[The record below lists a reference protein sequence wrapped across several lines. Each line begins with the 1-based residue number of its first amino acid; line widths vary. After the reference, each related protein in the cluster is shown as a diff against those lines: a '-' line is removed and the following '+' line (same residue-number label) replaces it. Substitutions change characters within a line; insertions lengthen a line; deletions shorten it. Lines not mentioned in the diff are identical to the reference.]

1 MAASLIS
8 VSGDEKARGVPPL
21 QVNRMGRGMAAGTWG
36 WGGTRKRAEVAL
48 TGVSMVLMVPAAAQS
63 RNVAVMQ
70 PAPDRE
76 PSIIAI
82 ASEAAMPRDA
92 DPVSLTIP
100 EGPLEAALVA
110 FTEQARVKLVYAT
123 ELTERLTTK
132 GVEGAFQPLDALSR
146 ILEGTG
152 LTYRAVGPSTIT
164 LVNPRYVQ
172 LGGEPAHVVN
182 LDELSVEGRGT
193 GRGAVAGLPPSS
205 GTVGLPPV
213 PYAGGQVA
221 TGTRNGF
228 LGNRSVLRTPFNVT
242 GYTEKLISDQQ
253 ARSLS
258 DVVLNNPS
266 VRNDAPPYSE
276 RDSYFIRGYSVTN
289 LDTAFD
295 GLFYLA
301 NPRRTFTE
309 GLERVEILL
318 GPTALLSGGTGR
330 VGGTINLIPKR
341 AFDEPLTRLT
351 TTYVSDAQIWT
362 HADIGRR
369 FGTFNEWG
377 VRFNGAYRNGA
388 TPLDKNE
395 IEVGVAALGLDYRG
409 DRFRASVDLNHST
422 QNVTA
427 PTSLFNAVAP
437 NIPVPRAPNNR
448 RNTSNPFEYNDS
460 RYNMAAGR
468 VEYDV
473 LPETTVYAAGGLSR
487 YNEDFLTSN
496 YRVTSLS
503 GQATNSLA
511 IQPLELEGFSG
522 EVGLRSRFQTG
533 FVGHQ
538 LNVAAAE
545 AVNKNHS
552 RGFVPFALP
561 SYTTNIYNPVDLP
574 FGSVATINFPRSNQQ
589 PLFTELYARSVAVA
603 DTLSLG
609 DDRFL
614 FTFGGRFQEIDLRS
628 YATRPGPTQGTLASS
643 YRESRFSPAYTLVF
657 RPTENLAFYG
667 NYIESL
673 DAGPTP
679 PPTVVN
685 ANEVFAP
692 VVSRQKEIGAKYD
705 FGTVALTAS
714 LFEIEQP
721 NAFTDT
727 ATNRFTLSGLQ
738 RNRGL
743 ELNVFGEPV
752 PGLRLLGGVTF
763 IDARLV
769 STANG
774 QFDGNIAPGVPDTAI
789 NLYGEYDLPPWLVPG
804 LTLTGRAIY
813 TSRMFYNQANTQSV
827 PDWTRF
833 DAGLRYTF
841 EGANGKPVVL
851 RATVQNLLDDS
862 YWASAARG
870 YLAVG
875 APRTFILSA
884 QIDF

>member
-1 MAASLIS
+1 MAI
-8 VSGDEKARGVPPL
+8 
-21 QVNRMGRGMAAGTWG
+21 AGLSIL
-36 WGGTRKRAEVAL
+36 AV
-48 TGVSMVLMVPAAAQS
+48 VPAEAEERTRAKPKAKGTTILAITS
-63 RNVAVMQ
+63 D
-70 PAPDRE
+70 PAPQE
-76 PSIIAI
+76 PGQVRLSI
-82 ASEAAMPRDA
+82 P
-92 DPVSLTIP
+92 PGSLEP
-100 EGPLEAALVA
+100 ALVA
-110 FTEQARVKLVYAT
+110 FTGQAGIRLVYAS
-123 ELTERLTTK
+123 EMTERLTTK
-132 GVEGAFQPLDALSR
+132 GIEGAFRPLDALGL

-172 LGGEPAHVVN
+172 LGGDTPHAVT
-182 LDELSVEGRGT
+182 LDELSVEGQGP
-193 GRGAVAGLPPSS
+193 GRGVVAGLPPAS

-213 PYAGGQVA
+213 PYAGGQVG
-221 TGTRNGF
+221 TGTRIGF

-242 GYTEKLISDQQ
+242 GYTEKLIEDQQ

-266 VRNDAPPYSE
+266 VRNDAPPFSE
-276 RDSYFIRGYSVTN
+276 RDSYFIRGFSVTN

-318 GPTALLSGGTGR
+318 GPSALLSGGTGR

-341 AFDEPLTRLT
+341 AFDQPLTRIT
-351 TTYVSDAQIWT
+351 TTYISDAQIWT

-369 FGTFNEWG
+369 FGDFKEWG

-388 TPLDKNE
+388 TPLDKNA

-409 DRFRASVDLNHST
+409 DRFRASFDFNHST

-448 RNTSNPFEYNDS
+448 LNTSNPFEYNDS
-460 RYNMAAGR
+460 TYNMAAGR
-468 VEYDV
+468 IEYDL
-473 LPETTVYAAGGLSR
+473 LPETTLYAAGGLSR
-487 YNEDFLTSN
+487 YNEDFLTSS
-496 YRVTSLS
+496 YRVTNPN
-503 GQATNSLA
+503 GRATNTLA

-533 FVGHQ
+533 FIGHQ
-538 LNVAAAE
+538 LSVAVAE
-545 AVNKNHS
+545 AVNKNFS
-552 RGFVPFALP
+552 RGFVPFSLP
-561 SYTTNIYNPVDLP
+561 SYQTNIYDPVYLP
-574 FGSVATINFPRSNQQ
+574 FNSVATVNFPRSDQQ
-589 PLFTELYARSVAVA
+589 PLFTQLFARSVAVA
-603 DTLSLG
+603 DTFSLG

-614 FTFGGRFQEIDLRS
+614 LTIGGRLQEIDLRS
-628 YATRPGPTQGTLASS
+628 YATRPGPTQGNLATS

-657 RPTENLAFYG
+657 RPTENLSLYG

-679 PPTVVN
+679 PVTAVN

-692 VVSRQKEIGAKYD
+692 VVSRQKEVGAKYD
-705 FGTVALTAS
+705 FGTVALTTS

-743 ELNVFGEPV
+743 EFNVFGEPL
-752 PGLRLLGGVTF
+752 PGMRLLGGVTF
-763 IDARLV
+763 IDAKLV
-769 STANG
+769 NTAAG
-774 QFDGNIAPGVPDTAI
+774 QFDGKVAPGVPDTAF
-789 NLYGEYDLPPWLVPG
+789 NLYGEYDLPPWLAPG

-833 DAGLRYTF
+833 DAGLRYVV
-841 EGANGKPVVL
+841 EGVTAKPVVL
-851 RATVQNLLDDS
+851 RATVQNVFDNS

-870 YLAVG
+870 FLAVG

-884 QIDF
+884 QVDF

>member
-1 MAASLIS
+1 
-8 VSGDEKARGVPPL
+8 
-21 QVNRMGRGMAAGTWG
+21 MGRGMVRMRGFAGNG
-36 WGGTRKRAEVAL
+36 RRAEIAL
-48 TGVSMVLMVPAAAQS
+48 AGMSMLALVPAAARGQEAT
-63 RNVAVMQ
+63 RAQ
-70 PAPDRE
+70 AAPE
-76 PSIIAI
+76 PKAGIIAI
-82 ASEAAMPRDA
+82 APEPASPPETGQVALSIPQG
-92 DPVSLTIP
+92 SLEP
-100 EGPLEAALVA
+100 ALVA
-110 FTEQARVKLVYAT
+110 FTAQARVKLVYAT
-123 ELTERLTTK
+123 ALTERLTTK
-132 GVEGAFQPLDALSR
+132 GVEGAFQPLEALGR

-172 LGGEPAHVVN
+172 LGGDPAHAVT
-182 LDELSVEGRGT
+182 LDELSVEGRQA
-193 GRGAVAGLPPSS
+193 GRSAVAGLPPAS
-205 GTVGLPPV
+205 GTVGQPPV
-213 PYAGGQVA
+213 PYAGGQVG
-221 TGTRNGF
+221 TGTRIGF

-242 GYTEKLISDQQ
+242 GYTEKLINDQQ

-266 VRNDAPPYSE
+266 VRNDAPPFSE
-276 RDSYFIRGYSVTN
+276 RDSYFIRGFSVTN

-309 GLERVEILL
+309 GLERVEVLL
-318 GPTALLSGGTGR
+318 GPSALLSGGTGR

-351 TTYVSDAQIWT
+351 TTYISDAQIWT

-369 FGTFNEWG
+369 FGDFKEWG

-388 TPLDKNE
+388 TPLDRNE

-409 DRFRASVDLNHST
+409 ERLRASIDLNHST

-437 NIPVPRAPNNR
+437 NIPVPRAPNAR
-448 RNTSNPFEYNDS
+448 RNTANPFEYNDS
-460 RYNMAAGR
+460 RYDMAAGR
-468 VEYDV
+468 IEYDL
-473 LPETTVYAAGGLSR
+473 LPDTTLYAAGGLSR

-496 YRVTSLS
+496 YRVTSVT
-503 GQATNSLA
+503 GQATNTLA
-511 IQPLELEGFSG
+511 IQPLQLEGFSG
-522 EVGLRSRFQTG
+522 EVGLRARFQTG
-533 FVGHQ
+533 IVGHQ

-545 AVNKNHS
+545 AVNKNYS
-552 RGFVPFALP
+552 RGFVPFSLP
-561 SYTTNIYNPVDLP
+561 SYTTNIYSPVYLP
-574 FGSVATINFPRSNQQ
+574 FGSVPTINFPRSDRQ
-589 PLFTELYARSVAVA
+589 PLFTELYARSVAIA

-614 FTFGGRFQEIDLRS
+614 LTFGGRFQEIDLLS
-628 YATRPGPTQGTLASS
+628 YATRPGPSQGTLATS
-643 YRESRFSPAYTLVF
+643 YKESRFSPAYTLVV

-679 PPTVVN
+679 PATAAN
-685 ANEVFAP
+685 ASEVFAP
-692 VVSRQKEIGAKYD
+692 VVSRQKEVGAKYD
-705 FGTVALTAS
+705 LGAVALTAS

-743 ELNVFGEPV
+743 ELNVFGEPI
-752 PGLRLLGGVTF
+752 PGVRLLGGVTF
-763 IDARLV
+763 IDAKLV
-769 STANG
+769 NTANR
-774 QFDGNIAPGVPDTAI
+774 QFDGNTAPGVPDTAV
-789 NLYGEYDLPPWLVPG
+789 NLYGEVDLPPWLAPG

-813 TSRMFYNQANTQSV
+813 TSRMLYNQANTQAV

-833 DAGLRYTF
+833 DAGLRYAFT
-841 EGANGKPVVL
+841 GVNGKPVVV
-851 RATVQNLLDDS
+851 RATVQNLFDDS

-884 QIDF
+884 QLDF

>member
-1 MAASLIS
+1 MGCVMAVRRRGYAG
-8 VSGDEKARGVPPL
+8 SGR
-21 QVNRMGRGMAAGTWG
+21 
-36 WGGTRKRAEVAL
+36 RANIAL
-48 TGVSMVLMVPAAAQS
+48 TGVSVLAMVPAAAQGQDA
-63 RNVAVMQ
+63 RRAAAAVARK
-70 PAPDRE
+70 PN
-76 PSIIAI
+76 IIAI
-82 ASEAAMPRDA
+82 TPAPAVAQDA
-92 DPVSLTIP
+92 DRIP
-100 EGPLEAALVA
+100 LSIAQGPLEPALVA

-123 ELTERLTTK
+123 ALTERLTTR
-132 GVEGAFQPLDALSR
+132 GLEGTYQPLEALGR
-146 ILEGTG
+146 LLDGTG

-172 LGGEPAHVVN
+172 LGGDPTHAVT
-182 LDELSVEGRGT
+182 LDELSVEGQRSAPGSL
-193 GRGAVAGLPPSS
+193 ASLPPAS
-205 GTVGLPPV
+205 GTVGQPPV
-213 PYAGGQVA
+213 PYAGGQVG
-221 TGTRNGF
+221 TGTRIGF

-242 GYTEKLISDQQ
+242 GYTEKLINDQQ

-266 VRNDAPPYSE
+266 VRNDAPPFSE
-276 RDSYFIRGYSVTN
+276 RDSYFIRGFSVTN

-341 AFDEPLTRLT
+341 AFDAPLTRLT
-351 TTYVSDAQIWT
+351 TTYLSDAQIWT

-369 FGTFNEWG
+369 FGAFNEWG

-388 TPLDKNE
+388 TPLDKNA

-409 DRFRASVDLNHST
+409 ERFRASVDLNHAT

-468 VEYDV
+468 IEYDV
-473 LPETTVYAAGGLSR
+473 LPETTIYAAGGLSR

-496 YRVTSLS
+496 YRVTSVT
-503 GQATNSLA
+503 GQASNALA

-522 EVGLRSRFQTG
+522 EVGLRSRFHTG
-533 FVGHQ
+533 LVGHQ
-538 LNVAAAE
+538 FNVAAAE
-545 AVNKNHS
+545 AVNKNYS
-552 RGFVPFALP
+552 RGFVPFSLP
-561 SYTTNIYNPVDLP
+561 SYTTNIYDPVDLP
-574 FGSVATINFPRSNQQ
+574 FGSVPTINFPRSNQQ

-614 FTFGGRFQEIDLRS
+614 LTIGGRFQEIDLQS
-628 YATRPGPTQGTLASS
+628 YATRPGPTQGNLATR
-643 YRESRFSPAYTLVF
+643 YGESRFSPAYALVV

-673 DAGPTP
+673 DAGPSAP
-679 PPTVVN
+679 ATVVN
-685 ANEVFAP
+685 ASEVFAP
-692 VVSRQKEIGAKYD
+692 VVSRQKEVGAKYD
-705 FGTVALTAS
+705 FGTLALTAS

-743 ELNVFGEPV
+743 ELNVFGEPI
-752 PGLRLLGGVTF
+752 PGVRLLGGVTF
-763 IDARLV
+763 IDATLV
-769 STANG
+769 NTANR
-774 QFDGNIAPGVPDTAI
+774 QFDGNTAPGVPDTAF
-789 NLYGEYDLPPWLVPG
+789 NLYGEYDLPPWLAPG
-804 LTLTGRAIY
+804 LTVTGRAIY

-833 DAGLRYTF
+833 DAGLRYVF
-841 EGANGKPVVL
+841 EGANGKPVVV

-884 QIDF
+884 QLDF

>member
-1 MAASLIS
+1 MA
-8 VSGDEKARGVPPL
+8 VRMRGY
-21 QVNRMGRGMAAGTWG
+21 
-36 WGGTRKRAEVAL
+36 GGGERRANLAL
-48 TGVSMVLMVPAAAQS
+48 AGVSVLAMVPAAAQS
-63 RNVAVMQ
+63 QGADRTTAGAVRQ
-70 PAPDRE
+70 PN
-76 PSIIAI
+76 IIAL
-82 ASEAAMPRDA
+82 ASEPEAPRDA
-92 DPVSLTIP
+92 AQVRLSIP
-100 EGPLEAALVA
+100 QGPLEEALVA
-110 FTEQARVKLVYAT
+110 FTAQARVKLVYAT
-123 ELTERLTTK
+123 ALTERLTTR
-132 GVEGAFQPLDALSR
+132 GVEGAFRPLEALGK

-152 LTYRAVGPSTIT
+152 LTYKAVGPSTIT

-172 LGGEPAHVVN
+172 LGEDTGHAVTLE
-182 LDELSVEGRGT
+182 ELSVEGRRAGQD
-193 GRGAVAGLPPSS
+193 ALAGLPPAS
-205 GTVGLPPV
+205 GTVGQPPV
-213 PYAGGQVA
+213 PYAGGQVG
-221 TGTRNGF
+221 TGTRIGF
-228 LGNRSVLRTPFNVT
+228 LGNRSILRTPFNVT
-242 GYTEKLISDQQ
+242 GYTEKLINDQQ

-266 VRNDAPPYSE
+266 VRNDAPPFSE
-276 RDSYFIRGYSVTN
+276 RDSYFIRGFSVTN

-341 AFDEPLTRLT
+341 AFDEPLTRFT
-351 TTYVSDAQIWT
+351 TTFISDAQIWT

-377 VRFNGAYRNGA
+377 VRFNGAYRTGN
-388 TPLDKNE
+388 TPLDKNA

-409 DRFRASVDLNHST
+409 ERFRASVDLNHST

-437 NIPVPRAPNNR
+437 NIPVPRAPNAR
-448 RNTSNPFEYNDS
+448 RNTASPFEYNDS

-468 VEYDV
+468 IEYDL

-496 YRVTSLS
+496 YRVTSVTGLAS
-503 GQATNSLA
+503 NSLA

-522 EVGLRSRFQTG
+522 EVGLRSRFHTG

-538 LNVAAAE
+538 FNVAASE
-545 AVNKNHS
+545 AVNKNYS

-561 SYTTNIYNPVDLP
+561 TYPVNIYDPISLP
-574 FGSVATINFPRSNQQ
+574 FGSVPTINFPRSERQ
-589 PLFTELYARSVAVA
+589 PLFTELYARSVAIA

-609 DDRFL
+609 NDRFL
-614 FTFGGRFQEIDLRS
+614 LTLGGRFQEIDLQS
-628 YATRPGPTQGTLASS
+628 YATRPGPTQGTLATS
-643 YRESRFSPAYTLVF
+643 YKESRFSPAYALVV

-673 DAGPTP
+673 DAGPSAP
-679 PPTVVN
+679 ATVVN
-685 ANEVFAP
+685 ASEVFAP
-692 VVSRQKEIGAKYD
+692 VVSRQKEVGAKYD
-705 FGTVALTAS
+705 FGTVAVTAS

-721 NAFTDT
+721 NAFTDN

-743 ELNVFGEPV
+743 ELNVFGEPT
-752 PGLRLLGGVTF
+752 PGVRLLGGVTF
-763 IDARLV
+763 IDATLV
-769 STANG
+769 NTANR
-774 QFDGNIAPGVPDTAI
+774 QFDGNTAPGVPDTAI
-789 NLYGEYDLPPWLVPG
+789 NLYGEVDLPPWLAPG

-841 EGANGKPVVL
+841 EGANGKPVVI

-884 QIDF
+884 QLDF